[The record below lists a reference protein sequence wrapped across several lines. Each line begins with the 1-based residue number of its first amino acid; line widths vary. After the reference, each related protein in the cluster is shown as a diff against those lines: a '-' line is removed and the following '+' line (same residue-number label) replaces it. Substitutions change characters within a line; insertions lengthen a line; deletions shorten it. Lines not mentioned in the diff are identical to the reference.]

1 MITSARFIWALA
13 SPVERFLLAIIPF
26 TTIWD
31 VLNSNFLD
39 LAVGG
44 VVFVWIVWDVIKDIQ
59 ASDRE
64 EEHG

>member
-1 MITSARFIWALA
+1 MITSARLIWAVA

-44 VVFVWIVWDVIKDIQ
+44 IVFVWIVWDVIKDIR